1 MTLLFSL
8 FHWQVNLVIDIK
20 LRKAGVPNVNML
32 TLSGEFDLS
41 DQERAQGL
49 LPEILTENCN
59 GVIVD
64 LTGVTYME
72 EAGIETLIYYLQEFT
87 RIGVYMAAIVKPESG
102 LMNKLKRL
110 GIFDCMG
117 IKVFSSVGEAEAA
130 IEAGRCK

>member
-1 MTLLFSL
+1 M
-8 FHWQVNLVIDIK
+8 IDIK
-20 LRKAGVPNVNML
+20 LRKVGVPNVNML

-41 DQERAQGL
+41 DQDRAQGL

-72 EAGIETLIYYLQEFT
+72 EAGIETLIYYLQELT
-87 RIGVYMAAIVKPESG
+87 RIGIYMAAIVKPESG
-102 LMNKLKRL
+102 LMNKLKRF

-117 IKVFSSVGEAEAA
+117 IKVFSSVGEVEAA
-130 IEAGRCK
+130 IEADRCK

>member
-1 MTLLFSL
+1 
-8 FHWQVNLVIDIK
+8 VNLVIDIK

>member
-1 MTLLFSL
+1 MLFSL